1 MKTRKEIKE
10 LVENLYN
17 TYDMLNEETC
27 IKTDNF
33 FYDTEDLEVIN
44 SVPEEELNI
53 KYEDGVT
60 SKDLDIFYEFEE
72 SIIDKVAGKERYNN
86 YTVLNIVTDS
96 EDEYMYINI
105 RIEDIENVIIF
116 KTLEDVLDLK
126 YKVVEDV

>member
-1 MKTRKEIKE
+1 MKTRKEIKK

-17 TYDMLNEETC
+17 TYDMLNEDTC
-27 IKTDNF
+27 IKTGNF
-33 FYDTEDLEVIN
+33 FYDIEYLEDIN
-44 SVPEEELNI
+44 NVPEEDFKL

-60 SKDLDIFYEFEE
+60 SKDLDIFYDFEE
-72 SIIDKVAGKERYNN
+72 SIVDKVAEKERYNN

-96 EDEYMYINI
+96 EDEYMYVYI

-126 YKVVEDV
+126 YTVVEDV

>member
-17 TYDMLNEETC
+17 TYDMLNEDTC

-33 FYDTEDLEVIN
+33 FYDTEDWEVIN
-44 SVPEEELNI
+44 SVPEEDLNI

-72 SIIDKVAGKERYNN
+72 SIADKVAGKERYNN

-96 EDEYMYINI
+96 EDDYMYVNI

>member
-44 SVPEEELNI
+44 SVPEEDLNI

-60 SKDLDIFYEFEE
+60 SKDLDMFYDFEE
-72 SIIDKVAGKERYNN
+72 SIVDKIAGKERYNN

-96 EDEYMYINI
+96 EDEYMYVNI

-126 YKVVEDV
+126 YKVVEEV

>member
-1 MKTRKEIKE
+1 MKTRKELKE

-44 SVPEEELNI
+44 SVPEEDLNI

-60 SKDLDIFYEFEE
+60 NKDLDVFYDFEE

-96 EDEYMYINI
+96 EDAYMYVNI

-126 YKVVEDV
+126 YTVVEDV

>member
-1 MKTRKEIKE
+1 MKTRKELKE

-60 SKDLDIFYEFEE
+60 SKDLDIFYDFEE

-96 EDEYMYINI
+96 EDEYMYVNI

>member
-1 MKTRKEIKE
+1 MKTRKELKE

-60 SKDLDIFYEFEE
+60 SKDLDIFYDFEE

>member
-27 IKTDNF
+27 IKTGNF
-33 FYDTEDLEVIN
+33 FYDIESWEVIN
-44 SVPEEELNI
+44 GVPEEGLGI

-60 SKDLDIFYEFEE
+60 SKDLDMFYDFEE
-72 SIIDKVAGKERYNN
+72 SIVDKVAGKERYNT

-96 EDEYMYINI
+96 EDEYMYVNI
-105 RIEDIENVIIF
+105 RVEDIENVIIF

-126 YKVVEDV
+126 YKVVEEV

>member
-1 MKTRKEIKE
+1 MKTRKEIKK

-17 TYDMLNEETC
+17 TYDMLNEDTC
-27 IKTDNF
+27 IKTGNF
-33 FYDTEDLEVIN
+33 FYDIEYLEDIN
-44 SVPEEELNI
+44 NVPEEDFKL

-60 SKDLDIFYEFEE
+60 SKDLDIFYDFEE
-72 SIIDKVAGKERYNN
+72 SIVDKVAEKERYNN

-96 EDEYMYINI
+96 EDEYMYVNI

-126 YKVVEDV
+126 YTVVEDV

>member
-27 IKTDNF
+27 IKTGNF
-33 FYDTEDLEVIN
+33 FYDIEYLEDIS
-44 SVPEEELNI
+44 SVPEEDFKM

-60 SKDLDIFYEFEE
+60 SKDLDVFYDFEE
-72 SIIDKVAGKERYNN
+72 SIVDKVAGKERYNN

-96 EDEYMYINI
+96 EDEYMYVNI

>member
-27 IKTDNF
+27 IKTGNF
-33 FYDTEDLEVIN
+33 FYDTEDWEVIN
-44 SVPEEELNI
+44 SVPEEDLNI

-60 SKDLDIFYEFEE
+60 SKDLDIFYDFEE
-72 SIIDKVAGKERYNN
+72 SVIDKVAGKERYNN

-96 EDEYMYINI
+96 EDEYMYVNI

-126 YKVVEDV
+126 YKVVEEV

>member
-1 MKTRKEIKE
+1 MKTRKEIKK

-17 TYDMLNEETC
+17 TYDMLNEDTC
-27 IKTDNF
+27 IKTGNF
-33 FYDTEDLEVIN
+33 FYDIEYLEDIN
-44 SVPEEELNI
+44 NVPEEDFKL

-60 SKDLDIFYEFEE
+60 SKDLDIFYAFEE
-72 SIIDKVAGKERYNN
+72 SIVDKVAGKERYNN

-96 EDEYMYINI
+96 EDEYMYVNI

-126 YKVVEDV
+126 YTVVEDV

>member
-1 MKTRKEIKE
+1 MKTRKELKE

-44 SVPEEELNI
+44 SVPEEDLNI

-60 SKDLDIFYEFEE
+60 NKDLDVFYDFEE

-96 EDEYMYINI
+96 EDAYIYVNI

-126 YKVVEDV
+126 YTVVEDV

>member
-27 IKTDNF
+27 IKTGNF
-33 FYDTEDLEVIN
+33 FYDTEYTEVIN
-44 SVPEEELNI
+44 SVPEEDLKL

-60 SKDLDIFYEFEE
+60 SKDLDIFYDFEE
-72 SIIDKVAGKERYNN
+72 SIIDKVAGKERYSN

-96 EDEYMYINI
+96 EDEYMYVNI

-126 YKVVEDV
+126 YKVVQDV